1 MIEME
6 PVGDDVRLLKQAF
19 GCFPSGVA
27 AICALVEGEP
37 VGMVA
42 SSFTSVS
49 IRPPLVSVCMQDT
62 SATWPRLR
70 GRARIGVSVLA
81 EDHEE
86 TCLRL
91 ARKEGDRFGG
101 VRWEAGREGEVFL
114 PGASAWLDCSLYAE
128 HPAGDH
134 SIVLLE
140 IHRLGSE
147 PGTPPLVFHGSR
159 FRRLMAV

>member
-1 MIEME
+1 MMAME
-6 PVGDDVRLLKQAF
+6 PVGADDQVLKQAF

-27 AICALVEGEP
+27 AVCALAGGEP

-49 IRPPLVSVCMQDT
+49 LRPPLVSVCMQDT

-70 GRARIGVSVLA
+70 GLPRLGLSILA

-86 TCLRL
+86 ACLRL
-91 ARKEGDRFGG
+91 ASKGGDRFGD
-101 VRWEAGREGEVFL
+101 VHWEAGPEGGVFL

-134 SIVLLE
+134 SIALLK
-140 IHRLGSE
+140 IHRLRSE
-147 PGTPPLVFHGSR
+147 PGRPPLVFHGSR